1 MRPVKD
7 GQPFTPDMPG
17 IAVQT
22 AQTAQPRESFPNP
35 GTYNPR
41 AIHWAREMSRHMP
54 HTQSAVLRELAY
66 YVDIRR
72 GDGLVWPS
80 QDTLAADLGISRS
93 TVCVI
98 LRILEGVNLIESS
111 TRTDIEGHHKQY
123 MLTGD
128 YTGWQP
134 TDLYGQGRRPIV
146 TLLLDTIDSL
156 RAEAQALKNN
166 SGDPVAQMSPETTG
180 SSSSS
185 NGPEINEIQ
194 DNYYYDG
201 EPNVSSANNRLS
213 QNGHQRESPSKD
225 TPASGLG
232 LTEEEY
238 TRRLAEVTGWT
249 ESNFYRLS
257 WGKLRPAID
266 YYMENYG
273 SAPPGNQSF
282 LEQKATKAKEDQL
295 KNPPKVTKK
304 EEDRQKYL
312 DAYRRRWGLEP
323 GEEGLEPQDPVTF
336 YVAEGES
343 SPEAD
348 KVWKVVMDDLESQL
362 PRSAFQTWLKHTKGH
377 SMDDKSFVVMA
388 PTTFAVSWLE
398 RRMYNAIQ
406 KTIEK
411 VTQKPLE
418 VFFAVQPT
426 NDTPTQGD

>member
-17 IAVQT
+17 IAIQT
-22 AQTAQPRESFPNP
+22 AQAAQPRESFPNP
-35 GTYNPR
+35 DTYNPR

-54 HTQSAVLRELAY
+54 HTQGAVLRELAH
-66 YVDIRR
+66 YVDIKR

-80 QDTLAADLGISRS
+80 QDTLAANLGISRS

-166 SGDPVAQMSPETTG
+166 SGYPVAQMSPETTG

-194 DNYYYDG
+194 DNYYYDE
-201 EPNVSSANNRLS
+201 EPNVSSANIRLS
-213 QNGHQRESPSKD
+213 QNGHQSEPPSKD
-225 TPASGLG
+225 TPASRLG

-257 WGKLRPAID
+257 WEKLRPAID
-266 YYMENYG
+266 YYMENYD
-273 SAPPGNQSF
+273 SAPPRNQSF
-282 LEQKATKAKEDQL
+282 LEQKTTKEKEDRL
-295 KNPPKVTKK
+295 KNPPQGGGS
-304 EEDRQKYL
+304 DRDKYML
-312 DAYRRRWGLEP
+312 ERWGELP
-323 GEEGLEPQDPVTF
+323 GEATHQVNPEHPPIPDN
-336 YVAEGES
+336 A
-343 SPEAD
+343 SPEAQR
-348 KVWKVVMDDLESQL
+348 VWNSVMAELEKQL
-362 PRSAFQTWLKHTKGH
+362 PKSAFQTWLKQTEGVH
-377 SMDDKSFVVMA
+377 MDETRFVVSA
-388 PTTFAVSWLE
+388 PTTFAVAWLE

-406 KTIEK
+406 KTVEK
-411 VTQKPLE
+411 VTGEAVE
-418 VFFAVQPT
+418 VHFMVAQDS
-426 NDTPTQGD
+426 NRE